1 MSSTCTPESGS
12 GTHPCWPPRPSA
24 AWSDWARTATSWRC
38 ADWSQPCARGR
49 PRVADARTRRLA
61 ALVDGLSAAHLDGL
75 LLTGL
80 SNIRYLTGFSGSSA
94 LLVVTV
100 RDTLLITDFRY
111 QTQVVDEVGDL
122 ARVVIEPASLWT
134 GLWQQLGQMSLKV
147 MGFETAHIQHREFQR
162 LVEAG
167 ARWQW
172 RPTADLV
179 ETLRERKDEE
189 EIALIRDAAGVATR
203 ALERTLPQLHV
214 GMSELAVAGVL
225 EKSLRDEG
233 SEGFPFPSIV
243 ASGPRSALPH
253 ARSSTRTLE
262 RGDFL
267 LMDFGAEVNGYCSDI
282 TRTVVMGKADEE
294 QRSLYE
300 IVREANVL
308 ASSGVRAGMTGR
320 DADAIARHYIDR
332 AGFGEL
338 FGHSLGHGIGL
349 EVHEAPRLARTADG
363 ALPEGAVVT
372 IEPGIYRPGWGGV
385 RIEDDVV
392 LGADGPHIL
401 TEFPR
406 ELMEL
411 G

>member
-1 MSSTCTPESGS
+1 M
-12 GTHPCWPPRPSA
+12 
-24 AWSDWARTATSWRC
+24 
-38 ADWSQPCARGR
+38 
-49 PRVADARTRRLA
+49 
-61 ALVDGLSAAHLDGL
+61 DGLSAAHLDGL

-80 SNIRYLTGFSGSSA
+80 PNIRYLTGFSGSSA
-94 LLVVTV
+94 LLVVTE
-100 RDTLLITDFRY
+100 RDVLLITDFRY
-111 QTQVVDEVGDL
+111 QTQVGQEVGDL

-134 GLWQQLGQMSLKV
+134 GLWQQLAQLPVKV

-172 RPTADLV
+172 RPTTDLV
-179 ETLRERKDEE
+179 ETLRERKDDD

-214 GMSELAVAGVL
+214 GMSELEVAGVL

-253 ARSSTRTLE
+253 ARSSPRTLE

-294 QRSLYE
+294 QRGLYE
-300 IVREANVL
+300 IVREANAL

-349 EVHEAPRLARTADG
+349 EVHEAPRLARTAESG
-363 ALPEGAVVT
+363 LPDGAVVT
-372 IEPGIYRPGWGGV
+372 IEPGVYRPGWGGV

-392 LGADGPHIL
+392 LDSDGPHIL
-401 TEFPR
+401 TDFPR
-406 ELMEL
+406 ELLEL